1 MFNLRHMR
9 TTWIK
14 ETKFTTAFKR
24 GENQSFRSNL
34 LQSISTSLPW
44 AVFLLTLKDT
54 GPGQGS
60 DACFRTPGR
69 YTPPIAEFSALGSEW
84 RLQG

>member
-1 MFNLRHMR
+1 MFNLGHRR

-14 ETKFTTAFKR
+14 ETKFTTAFKG
-24 GENQSFRSNL
+24 GENQGFRSNL

-54 GPGQGS
+54 GSRQGA

-69 YTPPIAEFSALGSEW
+69 YTPPTAESSALGSQW
-84 RLQG
+84 QLQG